1 MAEKRNFPEHP
12 ILLVDDEEYIIKT
25 ITRILR
31 SAGYNNIESRT
42 DGRNVLTMLRE
53 RMVEIILLDLTM
65 PHVNGLTL
73 LGELYEKYPEIP
85 VIIITGTD
93 EIDTAI
99 TCMKSGAVD
108 YFVKPVEENRLISSI
123 KKSLSSRK
131 LKRDYDKLKKQFLHG
146 EIQHPDI
153 FSSIITRSREMQNI
167 FIYLE
172 TIAKS
177 NEPVLISGET
187 GTGKELIA
195 EAVHRASGKSGPF
208 IRLNI
213 AGLDDTMF
221 SDTLFGHKK
230 GSFTGAA
237 ETRRGLIEQAA
248 DGTLFLDEIGDT
260 PFASQIKLLRLLE
273 NREYYPLGSDMPKR
287 SNARIVFATNRDAN
301 SLVEEG
307 LMRKDFFYRISTHAI
322 RIPPLR
328 ERLEDLPLLI
338 DYFTTAAAEEY
349 KKPVPNIPREAY
361 PVLRS
366 YNFPGNIRELRS
378 IIFDAVSRTGG
389 TLLNTEFLKHF
400 GSGRT
405 EDGAV
410 HAETASVCIFPANLP
425 SLKEVNELLINE
437 ALQRTEGNQAKAAV
451 LLGITPQALSKR
463 LKNQL

>member
-1 MAEKRNFPEHP
+1 MADKQKYPEHP

-25 ITRILR
+25 ISRILR
-31 SAGYNNIESRT
+31 SAGFNNIESCT
-42 DGRNVLTMLRE
+42 DGRDVLPLLRK
-53 RMVEIILLDLTM
+53 RAVEMILLDLTM
-65 PHVNGLTL
+65 PQINGLTL
-73 LGELYEKYPEIP
+73 LGKLHELFPEVP

-108 YFVKPVEENRLISSI
+108 YFVKPVEENRLAGSI

-131 LKRDYDKLKKQFLHG
+131 LKRDYAELKKQFLQG

-153 FSSIITRSREMQNI
+153 FSSIITRSREMHNI

-195 EAVHRASGKSGPF
+195 EAVHRASGRSGAF
-208 IRLNI
+208 VRLNI

-221 SDTLFGHKK
+221 SDTIFGHKK
-230 GSFTGAA
+230 GAYTGAA
-237 ETRRGLIEQAA
+237 ESRSGLIEKAA

-260 PFASQIKLLRLLE
+260 ALASQVKLLRLLE
-273 NREYYPLGSDMPKR
+273 NREYYPLGSDIPKR
-287 SNARIVFATNRDAN
+287 SSARIIFATNRDVGT
-301 SLVEEG
+301 LVEEK
-307 LMRKDFFYRISTHAI
+307 LMRKDFFYRISIHSI

-328 ERLEDLPLLI
+328 KRLEDLPILI
-338 DYFTTAAAEEY
+338 DYFAGLAAEEY
-349 KKPVPNIPREAY
+349 GKAVPDVPREAY
-361 PVLRS
+361 RVLRS
-366 YNFPGNIRELRS
+366 YSFPGNVRELRS
-378 IIFDAVSRTGG
+378 VIFDAVSRTGG
-389 TLLNTEFLKHF
+389 PVMNTDSLDRY
-400 GSGRT
+400 SGGKP
-405 EDGAV
+405 EN
-410 HAETASVCIFPANLP
+410 AEARAEPSACIFPGDLP
-425 SLKEVNELLINE
+425 TLKEVNEQLINE
-437 ALQRTEGNQAKAAV
+437 ALERTGGNQSKAAA